1 MKNILLI
8 IILIINLDTLK
19 SQPLKLTLEESIDLA
34 VENNENLKNSYLEE
48 KISKSLSR
56 EYLSIGLPQI
66 NFDGGVKYNH
76 EVQKS
81 LIDISRFM
89 PGVPEGTEQ
98 EVQFGQTYDG
108 RMDLTLNQMIFN
120 GSYFVGLSA
129 AKELVY
135 LSEKLTRRNVVEINE
150 SVQKAYY
157 TVLNTKKR
165 IELVDINL
173 SRLNALLEQTK
184 KLYDNGFV
192 EKLDVDRIRVSFNN
206 LKSEKIKA
214 DRLYQLSKE
223 VFNFQ
228 IGVSIGTE
236 IELIGEL
243 SEDLIYSFNYS
254 LEDFDYSQRIEYSI
268 LQTDKNLKFYDL
280 KNNRSQYLP
289 QVYANYNYGYNT
301 SSSNYNLF
309 FDSDRW
315 KSFGTLGFK
324 IIVPIFDGFLKRSKI
339 NQSKY
344 KIEQVENQMLF
355 LERSINLQ
363 VNQAISSYENTK
375 ETILVSKQNLELAED
390 VYLATERKFKE
401 GVGSNLELI
410 DSNNSLK
417 IAQNQYYNSLY
428 ESVIASIEI
437 KKTLGTLLNK

>member
-1 MKNILLI
+1 MKNILLAI
-8 IILIINLDTLK
+8 FLVFNINYLV
-19 SQPLKLTLEESIDLA
+19 SQPLKLTLEESINLA
-34 VENNENLKNSYLEE
+34 IENNENLKNSYLEE
-48 KISKSLSR
+48 KISKAITK

-108 RMDLTLNQMIFN
+108 RMDLFLNQMIFN

-129 AKELVY
+129 AKELVN
-135 LSEKLTRRNVVEINE
+135 LSEKFTERDIIDINE

-165 IELVDINL
+165 IELVDINILRL
-173 SRLNALLEQTK
+173 STLLNQTQ
-184 KLYDNGFV
+184 KLFENGFV
-192 EKLDVDRIRVSFNN
+192 EKLDVDRIRVSYNN

-228 IGVSIGTE
+228 IGVPIGSE
-236 IELIGEL
+236 IELVGEL
-243 SEDLIYSFNYS
+243 TEDLVNNFNYS
-254 LEDFDYSQRIEYSI
+254 LEDFDYSKRIEYSI

-301 SSSNYNLF
+301 SSSDYNLF
-309 FDSDRW
+309 FDSNRW

-363 VNQAISSYENTK
+363 VNQSILSYENTK
-375 ETILVSKQNLELAED
+375 ETILVSKQNLDLAED
-390 VYLATERKFKE
+390 VYIATEIKFKE

-428 ESVIASIEI
+428 ESIIASIEI

>member
-1 MKNILLI
+1 MKNIFFVLL
-8 IILIINLDTLK
+8 LVLNINSLK
-19 SQPLKLTLEESIDLA
+19 SQTLKLTLEESINFA
-34 VENNENLKNSYLEE
+34 IENNENLKNSYLEE
-48 KISKSLSR
+48 KISKAITK

-108 RMDLTLNQMIFN
+108 RMDLFLNQMIFN

-129 AKELVY
+129 AKELVN
-135 LSEKLTRRNVVEINE
+135 LSEKLTKRDIIDINE

-165 IELVDINL
+165 IELVDINI
-173 SRLNALLEQTK
+173 SRLSTLLNQTQ
-184 KLYDNGFV
+184 KLFENGFV
-192 EKLDVDRIRVSFNN
+192 EKLDVDRIRVSYNN

-228 IGVSIGTE
+228 IGVPVGTD
-236 IELIGEL
+236 IQLVGEL
-243 SEDLIYSFNYS
+243 TEDLVSSFNYS
-254 LEDFDYSQRIEYSI
+254 LKDFDYSKRIEYSI

-301 SSSNYNLF
+301 SSSDYNVF
-309 FDSDRW
+309 FDSNRW

-324 IIVPIFDGFLKRSKI
+324 VIVPIFDGFLKRSKI

-363 VNQAISSYENTK
+363 VNQSILSYENTK
-375 ETILVSKQNLELAED
+375 ETILVSKQNLDLAED
-390 VYLATERKFKE
+390 VYKATELKFKE